1 MNAVKLLRQKSLGL
15 QGIMLGLALLG
26 STSFAR
32 ADDGPPV
39 LPSPLC
45 DNLAVPDGNEV
56 VFHVYAV
63 GVQIYTWNG
72 SAWVFVAPAA
82 VLYADPGHHGIVGM
96 HFLTPGQGPTW
107 ETKSGSQVI
116 GARQA
121 ACTPDSGS
129 IPWLKLRAIS
139 SQGPG
144 VLDGVT
150 FIQRVDTVA
159 GIAPSTPGTT
169 VGQEADVPY
178 MAEYYFYQPVVSVE
192 ETD

>member
-1 MNAVKLLRQKSLGL
+1 MNAVKLLIHQSQGL
-15 QGIMLGLALLG
+15 RGAMLGLALLG
-26 STSFAR
+26 SAFCTR

-45 DNLAVPDGNEV
+45 DNLAVPNGNEV

-82 VLYADPGHHGIVGM
+82 VLYADPGHNALVGM

-107 ETKSGSQVI
+107 ETKSGSLVI

-121 ACTPDSGS
+121 ACTPDPAS
-129 IPWLKLRAIS
+129 IPWLKLRAVS

-150 FIQRVDTVA
+150 FIQRVDTLG
-159 GIAPSTPGTT
+159 GIAPTDPGTT

-178 MAEYYFYQPVVSVE
+178 MAEYYFYQPVASE
-192 ETD
+192 EDAE